1 MFTVAVLAQ
10 KGGVGKTTLV
20 LSLASQAQLA
30 RARSGVVDADPQATA
45 SSWFLTRQH
54 AGKEAPVVAAAP
66 DAKQLKEA
74 VADAKSDGFDWLFID
89 TPAGVSELPATAAA
103 LADLVLLPCGP
114 SRFDM
119 DAMAPTVKL
128 IKNIGK
134 SGSSFFL
141 VNKGRSKGINDE
153 CAVALTSAYGLPAAN
168 THISHRL
175 PIADASAEGLTLPE
189 LKGRD
194 TSIEKGRDEFRAL
207 WAWLN
212 KQKQAG

>member
-20 LSLASQAQLA
+20 LSLAAQAQLA
-30 RARSGVVDADPQATA
+30 RKRSGIVDADPQATA

-54 AGKEAPVVAAAP
+54 AGKKGPVVAAAA
-66 DAKQLKEA
+66 DAKRLKEA
-74 VADAKSDGFDWLFID
+74 VADAKADRFDWLFID
-89 TPAGVSELPATAAA
+89 TPAGVSELPATAAS
-103 LADLVLLPCGP
+103 LADFVLLPCVP

-128 IKNIGK
+128 IKKTGK
-134 SGSSFFL
+134 ASTSFFL

-153 CAVALTSAYGLPAAN
+153 CALALTSAYGLPAVN

-175 PIADASAEGLTLPE
+175 PIADAGSEGLTLAE

-194 TSIEKGRDEFRAL
+194 TSIEKGREQFRAL
-207 WAWLN
+207 WTWLN
-212 KQKQAG
+212 KQAQGG